1 MSLPGR
7 PKGEYR
13 RAQHEGPPITDIAP
27 AGAATLR
34 SARSLVWW
42 LLVPV
47 MALLVVLTLVQ
58 YQQRMRDAERDLLR
72 RADERAQ
79 ELAAVARPAM
89 DHVHDL
95 SRTLQA
101 RWTDPPDGGGALAA
115 ALVPRVAAPA
125 ASAANSA
132 PPSGIDGWSLDDA
145 PAALRDRFGQVW
157 WAPTDGRAPDA
168 LWLRRAQLFI
178 EAARVVHERAP
189 GFEATWFVA
198 GDDNVSFGYPWVATP
213 RMLATMGLPSLQAL
227 NAPRRA
233 GVVRAEQD
241 LARDPKD
248 TIFWGPPYVSQLNGE
263 LVQSHG
269 AMVVVDGRYKG
280 EVSLDFRL
288 DALQRI
294 AQGWQPKG
302 SRVWVA
308 DRTLNVLA
316 DATDSLKAPPGSGLA
331 DTRVKVALASRLP
344 LPLADAELAAL
355 PTARDTLHRGN
366 GWVLAAAGREGSPWV
381 YVQAVPETA
390 LRAVVLPTLLPNALL
405 GLALLAVFVTSQWLF
420 ARWFVTPALAVLGY
434 LRQLSTDPNARAPQL
449 GPRWLGWVDAVTE
462 TFQVQRLLQRRER
475 AHETFKSAMVDHAPT
490 AIVTTSGQGRIVDFN
505 PAAEGMFGVSRALAM
520 GHELADVILPE
531 SHRSDLTRLAS
542 AGDPVKNAAWETVG
556 RHAGGR
562 EFPIQL
568 LAFQVQIDGEP
579 FDTAFITDLSAQHE
593 SAMQIDRQR
602 EALRQSEKLSAMGTL
617 LAGVAHELNNPL
629 AIVMGRASLLE
640 EKAEGSVLEADAR
653 RIREAAERCGRIVR
667 TFLNMARQKPPSRS
681 AVQLGGVV
689 RAAADML
696 GYTLRSHGIQVDLH
710 LTDNKPDVQAD
721 ADQLGQVVLNLMV
734 NAQQALEGVDG
745 ARVLAIETGVEA
757 PRTDRE
763 PRVWLRVADS
773 GSGVSAAARE
783 RLFEPFFTTKAA
795 GFGTGLGLSVSRS
808 IVREHG
814 GELMLEAGVSG
825 SGGSGTGLRG
835 ASFRISLP
843 ISGEASAPSAPVPLD
858 TGSGELHSRVL
869 VVDDEA
875 EVADLMRAVL
885 ESAGFDVATAESG
898 AVALELLGEARFDAI
913 VSDVRMPD
921 IDGAALWRAV
931 RDRQPQLARRMLFVT
946 GDTLSQQARLVLE
959 ESGCLSLDKPFSK
972 ADLLAAVRA
981 AVER

>member
-1 MSLPGR
+1 MS
-7 PKGEYR
+7 
-13 RAQHEGPPITDIAP
+13 DIAP

-34 SARSLVWW
+34 SARRLVWW
-42 LLVPV
+42 LVVPV
-47 MALLVVLTLVQ
+47 MALLAVLSLLQ
-58 YQQRMRDAERDLLR
+58 YQQRMGDAERELMR

-89 DHVHDL
+89 DHVKDL
-95 SRTLQA
+95 RRTLQS
-101 RWTDPPDGGGALAA
+101 RWHDPPDGGSALQA
-115 ALVPRVAAPA
+115 ALSAIAAHPAAVQGAAAPA
-125 ASAANSA
+125 A
-132 PPSGIDGWSLDDA
+132 IDGWSLDAA
-145 PAALRDRFGQVW
+145 PEALRDRFGQVW
-157 WAPTDGRAPDA
+157 WAPPDGRAPEG
-168 LWLRRAQLFI
+168 LWLRRAQLFV

-189 GFEATWFVA
+189 GFEATWFA
-198 GDDNVSFGYPWVATP
+198 AAEANVSFGYPWVTTSH
-213 RMLATMGLPSLQAL
+213 MLAAMGLPSLQAL
-227 NAPRRA
+227 DTPRLA
-233 GVVRAEQD
+233 GVARAERD

-248 TIFWGPPYVSQLNGE
+248 IDFWGSPYVSQLNGE

-269 AMVVVDGRYKG
+269 AMVVVDGRYRG

-308 DRTLNVLA
+308 DRNLSVLA
-316 DATDSLKAPPGSGLA
+316 DATEPLVAPAGKGLA
-331 DTRVKVALASRLP
+331 DTRVTVALASRLP
-344 LPLADAELAAL
+344 LTLQDPALAAL
-355 PTARDTLHRGN
+355 PNARETLHRGN
-366 GWVLAAAGREGSPWV
+366 GWVLVAAGRDGSPWV
-381 YVQAVPETA
+381 YVQAVPESA

-405 GLALLAVFVTSQWLF
+405 GLALLVVFVAGQWLF

-449 GPRWLGWVDAVTE
+449 GLRWHGWVDAVTD
-462 TFQVQRLLQRRER
+462 TFQVQRLLQQRER

-505 PAAEGMFGVSRALAM
+505 PAAEGMFGVPRAHAL
-520 GHELADVILPE
+520 GRELADVILPTSQRGE
-531 SHRSDLTRLAS
+531 FKRLAS
-542 AGDPVKNAAWETVG
+542 AGDPAKNAAWETVG
-556 RHAGGR
+556 RHASGR

-579 FDTAFITDLSAQHE
+579 YDTAFITDLSSQHE
-593 SAMQIDRQR
+593 AALQIDRQR
-602 EALRQSEKLSAMGTL
+602 DALRQSEKLNAMGTL

-640 EKAEGSVLEADAR
+640 EKAEGTELEADAR

-667 TFLNMARQKPPSRS
+667 TFLNMARQRPPARS
-681 AVQLGGVV
+681 PVQLGDIV

-696 GYTLRSHGIQVDLH
+696 GYTLRSHGIQVDLQLAEH
-710 LTDNKPDVQAD
+710 MPEVRAD

-734 NAQQALEGVDG
+734 NAQQALEGVQG
-745 ARVLAIETGVEA
+745 PRVLLLHTGVEA
-757 PRTDRE
+757 PRADRE

-773 GSGVSAAARE
+773 GAGVPAAVRE
-783 RLFEPFFTTKAA
+783 RLFEPFYTTKAA

-814 GELMLEAGVSG
+814 GELMLEA
-825 SGGSGTGLRG
+825 SGTGSSTGPGG
-835 ASFRISLP
+835 ASFRMSLP
-843 ISGEASAPSAPVPLD
+843 ISGEASVSSAPLPLD

-898 AVALELLGEARFDAI
+898 AVALELLTEARFDAI

-931 RDRQPQLARRMLFVT
+931 RERQPHLARRMLFVT

-959 ESGCLSLDKPFSK
+959 ESGCPSLDKPFAK
-972 ADLLAAVRA
+972 ADLLAAVRS

>member
-1 MSLPGR
+1 M
-7 PKGEYR
+7 
-13 RAQHEGPPITDIAP
+13 TDIAP

-34 SARSLVWW
+34 SARRLVWW

-47 MALLVVLTLVQ
+47 MALLAVLTLVQ
-58 YQQRMRDAERDLLR
+58 YQQRMKDAERDLLR

-95 SRTLQA
+95 RRTLQA
-101 RWTDPPDGGGALAA
+101 RWNDPPDGGGALAA
-115 ALVPRVAAPA
+115 AMVPRVAAPA
-125 ASAANSA
+125 GSA
-132 PPSGIDGWSLDDA
+132 PTSAPTVPGDIDGWSLDDA
-145 PAALRDRFGQVW
+145 PLALRDRFGQVW
-157 WAPTDGRAPDA
+157 WAPTDRRAPDA
-168 LWLRRAQLFI
+168 MWLRRAQLFV

-198 GDDNVSFGYPWVATP
+198 GDDNVSFGYPWVSTP

-227 NAPRRA
+227 DAPRRA
-233 GVVRAEQD
+233 GVARAEKD
-241 LARDPKD
+241 LARDPRD
-248 TIFWGPPYVSQLNGE
+248 TDFWGPPYVSQLNGE

-269 AMVVVDGRYKG
+269 AMVVVGGRYKG

-316 DATDSLKAPPGSGLA
+316 DATEPLKPPPGSGLA

-344 LPLADAELAAL
+344 LALADAELAAL

-366 GWVLAAAGREGSPWV
+366 GWVLAAAGRDGSPWV
-381 YVQAVPETA
+381 YVQAVPESA

-434 LRQLSTDPNARAPQL
+434 LRQLSTDPNAPAPQL
-449 GPRWLGWVDAVTE
+449 GPRWLGWVDAVTD

-520 GHELADVILPE
+520 GQALADVILPA
-531 SHRSDLTRLAS
+531 SHRGDLKRLAS
-542 AGDPVKNAAWETVG
+542 AGDAAKNAAWETVG
-556 RHAGGR
+556 RHASGR

-640 EKAEGSVLEADAR
+640 EKAEGTLLEADAR

-681 AVQLGGVV
+681 AVQLADIV

-696 GYTLRSHGIQVDLH
+696 GYTLRSHGITVDLR
-710 LTDNKPDVQAD
+710 LADPMPEVQAD
-721 ADQLGQVVLNLMV
+721 PDQLGQVVLNLMV

-757 PRTDRE
+757 LRPGRE

-773 GSGVSAAARE
+773 GGGVSAAVRE

-814 GELMLEAGVSG
+814 GELMLEQSESRPHGAAAES
-825 SGGSGTGLRG
+825 RPHG

-843 ISGEASAPSAPVPLD
+843 ISGEASTPTAPLPLD

-898 AVALELLGEARFDAI
+898 AVALELLAEARFDAI

-931 RDRQPQLARRMLFVT
+931 RDRQPHLARRMLFVT

-959 ESGCLSLDKPFSK
+959 ESGCPSLDKPFAK

-981 AVER
+981 AVDR

>member
-1 MSLPGR
+1 
-7 PKGEYR
+7 
-13 RAQHEGPPITDIAP
+13 
-27 AGAATLR
+27 
-34 SARSLVWW
+34 
-42 LLVPV
+42 
-47 MALLVVLTLVQ
+47 MALLAVLTLVQ
-58 YQQRMRDAERDLLR
+58 YQQRMKDAERDLLR

-101 RWTDPPDGGGALAA
+101 RWADPPDGGGALAA
-115 ALVPRVAAPA
+115 ALMPRAAAAPAGSAA
-125 ASAANSA
+125 ASAASSA
-132 PPSGIDGWSLDDA
+132 TPGGIDGWSLDDA
-145 PAALRDRFGQVW
+145 SAARRDRFGQVW
-157 WAPTDGRAPDA
+157 WAPTDGRAPEA

-198 GDDNVSFGYPWVATP
+198 GEDNVSFGYPWVSTP

-227 NAPRRA
+227 DAPRRA
-233 GVVRAEQD
+233 GVARAEQD

-248 TIFWGPPYVSQLNGE
+248 TDFWGPPYVSQLNGE

-308 DRTLNVLA
+308 DRMLNVLA
-316 DATDSLKAPPGSGLA
+316 DATEPLKPPPGNGLA
-331 DTRVKVALASRLP
+331 DTRVQVALASRLP
-344 LPLADAELAAL
+344 LPLADAELASL

-381 YVQAVPETA
+381 YVQAVPASA
-390 LRAVVLPTLLPNALL
+390 LRAFVLPTLLPNALL

-434 LRQLSTDPNARAPQL
+434 LRQLSTDPDARAPRL
-449 GPRWLGWVDAVTE
+449 SPRWQGWVDAVTE

-475 AHETFKSAMVDHAPT
+475 AHDIFKSAMVDHAPT

-520 GHELADVILPE
+520 GQELANVILPE
-531 SHRSDLTRLAS
+531 SHRGDLKRIAS
-542 AGDPVKNAAWETVG
+542 AGDAVKNAAWETVG

-568 LAFQVQIDGEP
+568 LAFQVQIDGDP
-579 FDTAFITDLSAQHE
+579 FDTAFITDLSAQQE

-602 EALRQSEKLSAMGTL
+602 EALRQSEKLRAMGTL

-681 AVQLGGVV
+681 AVQIGDIV

-696 GYTLRSHGIQVDLH
+696 GYTLRSHGIQVDLK
-710 LTDNKPDVQAD
+710 LAEQMPEVQAD
-721 ADQLGQVVLNLMV
+721 PDQLGQVVLNLMV
-734 NAQQALEGVDG
+734 NAQQALEGVQG

-757 PRTDRE
+757 LRPGRE
-763 PRVWLRVADS
+763 PRVWLRVADN
-773 GSGVSAAARE
+773 GSGVSSAARE

-814 GELMLEAGVSG
+814 GELMLEVSG
-825 SGGSGTGLRG
+825 IERDTGSAAPTAPRG

-843 ISGEASAPSAPVPLD
+843 ISGEASAPSAAVPLD

-931 RDRQPQLARRMLFVT
+931 RDCQPHLARRMLFVT

-959 ESGCLSLDKPFSK
+959 ESGCPSLDKPFGK

>member
-1 MSLPGR
+1 M
-7 PKGEYR
+7 
-13 RAQHEGPPITDIAP
+13 TDFAP

-34 SARSLVWW
+34 SARRLVWW
-42 LLVPV
+42 LVVPV
-47 MALLVVLTLVQ
+47 MLLLAVLTLLQ
-58 YQQRMRDAERDLLR
+58 YQQRLADSERELMR
-72 RADERAQ
+72 RANERAQ
-79 ELAAVARPAM
+79 ELAAIARPAM

-95 SRTLQA
+95 RRTLQA
-101 RWTDPPDGGGALAA
+101 RWHDPPDGNSALQAALSVRRLAA
-115 ALVPRVAAPA
+115 AGAATA
-125 ASAANSA
+125 ESASTAGAV
-132 PPSGIDGWSLDDA
+132 DGWSLDAA
-145 PAALRDRFGQVW
+145 PEALRDRFGQVW
-157 WAPTDGRAPDA
+157 WAPIDGRAPDA
-168 LWLRRAQLFI
+168 LWLRRAQLFV

-198 GDDNVSFGYPWVATP
+198 AEANVSFGYPWVATP
-213 RMLATMGLPSLQAL
+213 RMLATMGLDSLQAL
-227 NAPRRA
+227 DTPRLA
-233 GVVRAEQD
+233 GVSRAERD

-248 TIFWGPPYVSQLNGE
+248 IVFWGPPYVSQLNGE

-269 AMVVVDGRYKG
+269 AMVVVDGRYRG

-294 AQGWQPKG
+294 AQGWQPAG

-308 DRTLNVLA
+308 DRNLSVLA
-316 DATDSLKAPPGSGLA
+316 DATEPLIAPAGKGLA
-331 DTRVKVALASRLP
+331 DTRVRVALASRLP
-344 LPLADAELAAL
+344 LTLEDPALAAL

-381 YVQAVPETA
+381 YVQAVPESA
-390 LRAVVLPTLLPNALL
+390 LRAAVLPTLLPNALL
-405 GLALLAVFVTSQWLF
+405 GLALLAVFVAGQWLF

-434 LRQLSTDPNARAPQL
+434 LRQLSTDPAARAPQL
-449 GPRWLGWVDAVTE
+449 GLRWHGWVDAVTD

-475 AHETFKSAMVDHAPT
+475 AHETFKSAMVDHAPA
-490 AIVTTSGQGRIVDFN
+490 AIITTSGQGRIVDFN
-505 PAAEGMFGVSRALAM
+505 PAAEGMFGVSRALAL
-520 GHELADVILPE
+520 GHDLAEVILPE
-531 SHRSDLTRLAS
+531 SHRGEIKAQVS

-556 RHAGGR
+556 RHASGR

-579 FDTAFITDLSAQHE
+579 FDTVFITNLSAQHE
-593 SAMQIDRQR
+593 SALQIDRQR

-640 EKAEGSVLEADAR
+640 EKAEGTELEADAR

-681 AVQLGGVV
+681 AVQLADIV

-696 GYTLRSHGIQVDLH
+696 GYTLRSHGIQVELQ
-710 LTDNKPDVQAD
+710 LAEQMPEVQAD

-734 NAQQALEGVDG
+734 NAQQALEGVTG
-745 ARVLAIETGVEA
+745 ARQLSVQTGVEA
-757 PRTDRE
+757 VRAGRE

-773 GSGVSAAARE
+773 GAGVPAAVRE

-795 GFGTGLGLSVSRS
+795 GFGTGLGLSVSRA

-814 GELMLEAGVSG
+814 GELMLEASGAG
-825 SGGSGTGLRG
+825 SGAGPGG
-835 ASFRISLP
+835 ASFRMSLP
-843 ISGEASAPSAPVPLD
+843 ISGEASVSSLPLPLD
-858 TGSGELHSRVL
+858 TGSSELHSRVL

-898 AVALELLGEARFDAI
+898 AVALELLAEARFDAI

-931 RDRQPQLARRMLFVT
+931 RERQPHLARRMLFVT
-946 GDTLSQQARLVLE
+946 GDTLSQQALLVLE
-959 ESGCLSLDKPFSK
+959 ESGCPSLDKPFAK

>member
-1 MSLPGR
+1 M
-7 PKGEYR
+7 
-13 RAQHEGPPITDIAP
+13 
-27 AGAATLR
+27 
-34 SARSLVWW
+34 WW
-42 LLVPV
+42 LVLPV
-47 MALLVVLTLVQ
+47 MALLAVLTLLQ
-58 YQQRMRDAERDLLR
+58 YQQRMGDAERELMR

-79 ELAAVARPAM
+79 ELAAIARPAM

-95 SRTLQA
+95 RRTLQS
-101 RWTDPPDGGGALAA
+101 RWHDPPDGGTALQT
-115 ALVPRVAAPA
+115 ALSAVLARPA
-125 ASAANSA
+125 AVQGVAGPGAA
-132 PPSGIDGWSLDDA
+132 DGWSLDAA
-145 PAALRDRFGQVW
+145 PEALRDRFGQVW
-157 WAPTDGRAPDA
+157 WAPPDGRAPDL
-168 LWLRRAQLFI
+168 LWLRRAQLFV

-189 GFEATWFVA
+189 GFEATWFA
-198 GDDNVSFGYPWVATP
+198 AAETNISFGYPWVATSH
-213 RMLATMGLPSLQAL
+213 MLAAMGLPSLQAL
-227 NAPRRA
+227 DTPRLA
-233 GVVRAEQD
+233 GVARAERD

-248 TIFWGPPYVSQLNGE
+248 IVFWGPPYVSQLNGE

-269 AMVVVDGRYKG
+269 AMVVVDGRYRG

-288 DALQRI
+288 GALQRI

-308 DRTLNVLA
+308 DRNLSVLA
-316 DATDSLKAPPGSGLA
+316 DATEPLIAPAGKGLA
-331 DTRVKVALASRLP
+331 DTRVTVALASRLP
-344 LPLADAELAAL
+344 LSLGEPALAAL
-355 PTARDTLHRGN
+355 PTTRDILHRGN
-366 GWVLAAAGREGSPWV
+366 GWVLVAAGREGSPWV
-381 YVQAVPETA
+381 YVQAVPESA

-405 GLALLAVFVTSQWLF
+405 GLALLAVFVAGQWLF
-420 ARWFVTPALAVLGY
+420 SRWFVKPALAVLGY

-449 GPRWLGWVDAVTE
+449 GPRWHGWVDAVTD

-505 PAAEGMFGVSRALAM
+505 PAAEGMFGVPRVLAL
-520 GHELADVILPE
+520 GRDLADVILPE
-531 SHRSDLTRLAS
+531 SQRGELKRQAS
-542 AGDPVKNAAWETVG
+542 AGDTVKRAAWETVG
-556 RHAGGR
+556 RHASGR

-579 FDTAFITDLSAQHE
+579 FDTAFITDLSSQHE
-593 SAMQIDRQR
+593 AAMQIGRQR
-602 EALRQSEKLSAMGTL
+602 DALRQSEKLSAMGTL

-640 EKAEGSVLEADAR
+640 EKAEGTGLEADAR

-681 AVQLGGVV
+681 PVQLADTV

-696 GYTLRSHGIQVDLH
+696 GYTLRSHGIQVELQ
-710 LTDNKPDVQAD
+710 LAD
-721 ADQLGQVVLNLMV
+721 PMPEVRADPDQLGQVVLNLMV
-734 NAQQALEGVDG
+734 NAQQALEGVHG
-745 ARVLAIETGVEA
+745 PRLLTIQTGVEA
-757 PRTDRE
+757 PRADRE

-773 GSGVSAAARE
+773 GSGVPAAVRE
-783 RLFEPFFTTKAA
+783 RLFEPFYTTKAA

-814 GELMLEAGVSG
+814 GELMLENSESHPG
-825 SGGSGTGLRG
+825 G

-843 ISGEASAPSAPVPLD
+843 ISGEASVSTAPLPLD
-858 TGSGELHSRVL
+858 SGSSEQHSRVL

-885 ESAGFDVATAESG
+885 ESAGFEVATAESG
-898 AVALELLGEARFDAI
+898 AVALELLTEARFDAI

-931 RDRQPQLARRMLFVT
+931 RQRQPHLARRMLFVT
-946 GDTLSQQARLVLE
+946 GDTLSQQALLVLE
-959 ESGCLSLDKPFSK
+959 ESGCPSLDKPFAK
-972 ADLLAAVRA
+972 ADLLLAERA